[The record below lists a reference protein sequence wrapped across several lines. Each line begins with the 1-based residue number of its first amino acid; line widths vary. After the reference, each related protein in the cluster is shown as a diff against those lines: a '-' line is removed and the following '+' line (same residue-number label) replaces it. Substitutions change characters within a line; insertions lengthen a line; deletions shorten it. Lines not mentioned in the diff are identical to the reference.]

1 LDPISEEGMG
11 FYLNIEINMEKLRKI
26 QKSVNI
32 SKE

>member
-1 LDPISEEGMG
+1 LDPISEERMG